1 MSVFKNSPLARRL
14 SLATGLCVSLLALA
28 LGIFLGWQSGQRI
41 RATVAENLEVA
52 VRMTAKR
59 LQPSLMDSLLRLPSE
74 AELPYTQTLGTLQ
87 EAGSACLRKATLY
100 TIARTDSGWVFLAD
114 AYTGDDHSPLR
125 SLYKIKDSQIGRYMD
140 EALAKGSSRDP
151 RLVADQWGVW
161 MSAYARIDGTRL
173 PTLVAVDVPAA
184 DLRHAELLVLAQA
197 VAFSLLGALAVG
209 LVTRFLVHRTLAR
222 ELGRT
227 SKQVEALRQGDLR
240 KREVIR
246 TGDELETISQAVND
260 TSQHLRTA
268 LAAENVDW
276 DAVGKRLSESR
287 FLAEIVEHASTPT
300 LVLSPAGEVL
310 HANASCRR
318 LLVSWGID
326 APLGLDLA
334 ALHPDLSLVEE
345 MRFEHNGSHWH
356 LRLQPILEGDEMLAW
371 QGSISDIGKQLQ
383 LESETEQVRIRQA
396 ALEQEQRLQEEEARR
411 NHELSLQIA
420 RLLKYVEAL
429 RQGNLTGESPSLPP
443 GELARM
449 PEGLESLVQALRTQM
464 DTLNHR
470 SHELTEHAR
479 SMRDVSL
486 ALGEESEQT
495 RSEILHAKNE
505 ASLAQACLVQATLAV
520 QELMGEIRDLSQS
533 SREAVE
539 AAVQAGSIAREAT
552 MQVERLETAGS
563 SIAEVASLVSAIAKQ
578 TSLLAVNASIE
589 AAHAGKAGA
598 GFAVVASEV
607 QSLSKQTTD
616 ATSAINRSI
625 KDIREGTSSTTA
637 ILARIDTAV
646 ERIRSLQESVDQALE
661 RQQQASSGIVRE
673 TREAGERARSV
684 DQLLDQVGA
693 AAQRT
698 SQAAAQGLT
707 KAGELSEL
715 SGALGELVSR
725 FRT

>member
-1 MSVFKNSPLARRL
+1 MTVFQNSPLARRL

-28 LGIFLGWQSGQRI
+28 LGIFLGWQGGQRI
-41 RATVAENLEVA
+41 RTTVAENLEVA
-52 VRMTAKR
+52 ARMTAKR
-59 LQPSLMDSLLRLPSE
+59 LQSGYMDSLLVAPDETGAAYLQS
-74 AELPYTQTLGTLQ
+74 LGTLQ
-87 EAGSACLRKATLY
+87 EAGASCLRKATFY
-100 TIARTDSGWVFLAD
+100 TIARTDSGWIFLAD
-114 AYTGDDHSPLR
+114 AYSGDDHSPLR
-125 SLYKIKDSQIGRYMD
+125 SLYTIKDSQIGRYMD
-140 EALAKGSSRDP
+140 EALAKGSARDP

-161 MSAYARIDGTRL
+161 MSAYSRIDGTRL

-184 DLRHAELLVLAQA
+184 DLRHAELVVLAQA

-209 LVTRFLVHRTLAR
+209 LITRLLVHRTLAR

-227 SKQVEALRQGDLR
+227 SKRVEALRQGDLR
-240 KREVIR
+240 EREVIR
-246 TGDELETISQAVND
+246 TGDELEVISQAVSD

-268 LAAENVDW
+268 LGAETVDW

-287 FLAEIVEHASTPT
+287 FLAEIVENASTST
-300 LVLSPAGEVL
+300 LVLSPAGEIL
-310 HANASCRR
+310 HANAACRR
-318 LLVSWGID
+318 LLESWGVGS
-326 APLGLDLA
+326 PLGLTLA
-334 ALHPDLSLVEE
+334 ALHPNLTLVEDA
-345 MRFEHNGSHWH
+345 RFELHGSHWH
-356 LRLQPILEGDEMLAW
+356 LHLQPILEGDGMIAW
-371 QGSISDIGKQLQ
+371 QGSLTDIERQLR
-383 LESETEQVRIRQA
+383 LESESEQVRVRQA
-396 ALEQEQRLQEEEARR
+396 ALEQEQRLQEEETRR
-411 NHELSLQIA
+411 NRELSLQIA
-420 RLLKYVEAL
+420 RLLEYVEAL
-429 RQGNLTGESPSLPP
+429 RTGNLTGESPSLPP
-443 GELARM
+443 GELSRM
-449 PEGLESLVQALRTQM
+449 SEGLESLVQTLRTQM
-464 DTLNHR
+464 GALNQR
-470 SHELTEHAR
+470 SRELTEHAC

-495 RSEILHAKNE
+495 RSEILHAKSE

-539 AAVQAGSIAREAT
+539 AAAQAGAIAREAT
-552 MQVERLETAGS
+552 MQVERLESAGS

-625 KDIREGTSSTTA
+625 KEIREGTSSTTA
-637 ILARIDTAV
+637 ILSRIDTAV
-646 ERIRSLQESVDQALE
+646 ERIRSLQESVDLALE

-698 SQAAAQGLT
+698 SQAAAQGLS